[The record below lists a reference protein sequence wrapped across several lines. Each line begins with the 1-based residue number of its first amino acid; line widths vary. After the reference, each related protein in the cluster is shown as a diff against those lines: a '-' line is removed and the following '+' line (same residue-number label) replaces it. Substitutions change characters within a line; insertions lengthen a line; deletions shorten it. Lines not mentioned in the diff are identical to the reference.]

1 MLWGFSRFS
10 NPVSASDSPTP
21 QGYQKGMVFLIHF
34 YIPNQFF
41 RSAGC
46 LFVNFSG
53 SIEFSEIV
61 LQCVNITQ
69 KVVKGENISS
79 LEL

>member
-1 MLWGFSRFS
+1 MRLFEPCQCVRQPYTTGIPERDGVFDTFFI
-10 NPVSASDSPTP
+10 
-21 QGYQKGMVFLIHF
+21 YQISSLGQPGV
-34 YIPNQFF
+34 
-41 RSAGC
+41 
-46 LFVNFSG
+46 FVNFSG
-53 SIEFSEIV
+53 SIEFSEMV